1 MKSKKIRVGSHTTGF
16 GSSTDSAPVYAKH
29 YNELI
34 DDFSAHVPADGA
46 GRLNYLMPFSENGN
60 VEIISQKVD
69 PNYVTGTVTLTKADS
84 GKVFWIQADNPA
96 SDYILPAAN
105 TPGITFKFVWV
116 ANNTNA
122 ITITTAD
129 ITDTTGDMLRGGL
142 LVCSAAA
149 INTFVEAAGNIN
161 RMTFDDNVANS
172 ASGAGSW
179 VELTCVTPGLWS
191 VTGVMNGNTDVD
203 GVGSAIFSDV
213 D

>member
-16 GSSTDSAPVYAKH
+16 GNSTDSAPVYAKH

-34 DDFSAHVPADGA
+34 EDFAAHVPADGT
-46 GRLNYLMPFSENGN
+46 GKLDYLVPFTKNGN
-60 VEIISQKVD
+60 IEILSQKVD
-69 PNYVTGTVTLTKADS
+69 PNYVTGSVVLTNADS
-84 GKVFWIQADNPA
+84 GKVFWIQADNPESA
-96 SDYILPAAN
+96 YVLPAA
-105 TPGITFKFVWV
+105 TIPGVTFKFVWI
-116 ANNTNA
+116 ANNNNA
-122 ITITTAD
+122 ITITTANT
-129 ITDTTGDMLRGGL
+129 TDTTGDMIRGGV

-161 RMTFDDNVANS
+161 RMTFDDDVANS